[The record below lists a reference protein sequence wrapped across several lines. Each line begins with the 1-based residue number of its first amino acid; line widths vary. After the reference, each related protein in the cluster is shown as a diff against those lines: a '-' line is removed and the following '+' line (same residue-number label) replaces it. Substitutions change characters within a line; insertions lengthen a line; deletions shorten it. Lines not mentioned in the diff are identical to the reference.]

1 METKITKWGN
11 SFAVRL
17 PKEAALELLRIG
29 NKVKVLSEKRQIV
42 IRAISATKKVET
54 LQGLV
59 DRIGEDNKPGL
70 FMLRDKPRGKEIW

>member
-29 NKVKVLSEKRQIV
+29 NTVKILSKKRQIV
-42 IRAISATKKVET
+42 IKAISTSKKEES
-54 LQGLV
+54 LQNLV
-59 DRIGEDNKPGL
+59 DHIGEDNKHGL
-70 FMLRDKPRGKEIW
+70 LMLRDKPRGKEIW

>member
-29 NKVKVLSEKRQIV
+29 NRVKIFSKKKQIIV
-42 IRAISATKKVET
+42 RAISTHKEES
-54 LQGLV
+54 LQNLV
-59 DRIGEDNKPGL
+59 DRIGEDNKHGL
-70 FMLRDKPRGKEIW
+70 LMLRDKPRGKEIW

>member
-29 NKVKVLSEKRQIV
+29 NKVKIFLEKKQIIV
-42 IRAISATKKVET
+42 RAISTHKEER
-54 LQGLV
+54 LRDLV
-59 DRIGEDNKPGL
+59 DRIEENNRQEL

>member
-29 NKVKVLSEKRQIV
+29 NKVKILSEKKQIV
-42 IRAISATKKVET
+42 IRAISANKKEN
-54 LQGLV
+54 LQNLV
-59 DRIGEDNKPGL
+59 DRIGEDNKQEL
-70 FMLRDKPRGKEIW
+70 FILRDKPRGKEIW

>member
-29 NKVKVLSEKRQIV
+29 NMVKILSGEKQIV
-42 IRAISATKKVET
+42 IKAISPRKEKN
-54 LQGLV
+54 LKDLV
-59 DRIGEDNKPGL
+59 NSIKEDNKHEL
-70 FMLRDKPRGKEIW
+70 LLLRDKPRGREIW

>member
-29 NKVKVLSEKRQIV
+29 KKVRILSERKKIV
-42 IRAISATKKVET
+42 IQAIPAKEEN
-54 LQGLV
+54 LQNLI
-59 DRIGEDNKPGL
+59 DRISEDNKHKL
-70 FMLRDKPRGKEIW
+70 FVLRDKPRGKEVW

>member
-29 NKVKVLSEKRQIV
+29 NTVKILSEKKQIV
-42 IRAISATKKVET
+42 IRAISSHKEES
-54 LQGLV
+54 LQNLV
-59 DRIGEDNKPGL
+59 DHIGEDNKHGL
-70 FMLRDKPRGKEIW
+70 LMLRDKPRGKEIW

>member
-29 NKVKVLSEKRQIV
+29 NTVKILSKKKHII
-42 IRAISATKKVET
+42 IRAISTHKEEN
-54 LQGLV
+54 LQNLV
-59 DRIGEDNKPGL
+59 DSIGEDNKHGL
-70 FMLRDKPRGKEIW
+70 LMLRDKPRGKEIW

>member
-29 NKVKVLSEKRQIV
+29 NKVKILSEKKQII
-42 IRAISATKKVET
+42 IRSISPNKEES
-54 LQGLV
+54 LQNLV
-59 DRIGEDNKPGL
+59 DRIGEDNKHGL

>member
-17 PKEAALELLRIG
+17 PKEAALALLRIG
-29 NKVKVLSEKRQIV
+29 NTVKILSEKRQIV
-42 IRAISATKKVET
+42 IQAISSRKEEG
-54 LQGLV
+54 LQSLV
-59 DRIGEDNKPGL
+59 DRIGENNRQEL